1 MAITHETFT
10 LKKIIAAPP
19 ARVFA
24 AWADPEQKR
33 KWFVEDDSENWET
46 LDYTMDFRV
55 GGREYGR
62 FVLLAKTPAE
72 GEHVNETVF
81 LDIAPDQ
88 RIVFAYTMA
97 LNGRI
102 HSASLATVRF
112 TEAGTGTRV
121 SYTEQGAFY
130 DKGDGV
136 AGRKAGWTSILNA
149 LAAYLVTE
157 AA

>member
-1 MAITHETFT
+1 MAITHDTFT

-33 KWFVEDDSENWET
+33 QWFVEADSADWQT
-46 LDYTMDFRV
+46 LDYGMDFRV
-55 GGREYGR
+55 GGREHGR
-62 FVLLAKTPAE
+62 FVLLAGTVAQ
-72 GEHVNETVF
+72 GEHVNETVY
-81 LDIAPDQ
+81 LDIAPDS
-88 RIVFAYTMA
+88 RIVYAYTMA
-97 LNGRI
+97 QNGRI

-136 AGRKAGWTSILNA
+136 NGRKGGWTSLLNA
-149 LAAYLVTE
+149 LAKFLAKE

>member
-1 MAITHETFT
+1 MAITHDTFT

-24 AWADPEQKR
+24 AWADPAQKR
-33 KWFVEDDSENWET
+33 QWFVEADSGDWQT
-46 LDYTMDFRV
+46 LDYRTDFRV
-55 GGREYGR
+55 GGREQGR

-72 GEHVNETVF
+72 GEHVNETVY
-81 LDIAPDQ
+81 LDIVPDS
-88 RIVFAYTMA
+88 RIVYAYTMA

-130 DKGDGV
+130 DRGDGV
-136 AGRKAGWTSILNA
+136 AGRKGGWTSLLDA
-149 LAAYLVTE
+149 LAKFLKKE
-157 AA
+157 SD

>member
-1 MAITHETFT
+1 
-10 LKKIIAAPP
+10 
-19 ARVFA
+19 
-24 AWADPEQKR
+24 
-33 KWFVEDDSENWET
+33 
-46 LDYTMDFRV
+46 MDFRV
-55 GGREYGR
+55 GGREHGR

-81 LDIAPDQ
+81 LDIAEGQ

-112 TEAGTGTRV
+112 TEAGAGTRV

-136 AGRKAGWTSILNA
+136 NGRKAGWTSILDA
-149 LAAYLVTE
+149 LARQLKTE
-157 AA
+157 TV

>member
-136 AGRKAGWTSILNA
+136 AGRKAGWMSILNA

>member
-1 MAITHETFT
+1 MAITHETFI

-19 ARVFA
+19 ARVFS
-24 AWADPEQKR
+24 AWAEPEQKR
-33 KWFVEDDSENWET
+33 QWFVEADSGDWQT
-46 LDYTMDFRV
+46 LDYGLDFRV
-55 GGREYGR
+55 GGREHGR

-72 GEHVNETVF
+72 GEHVNETVY
-81 LDIAPDQ
+81 LDIVPHQ
-88 RIVFAYTMA
+88 RIVYAYTMA
-97 LNGRI
+97 QNGRI

-136 AGRKAGWTSILNA
+136 AGRKAGWTSLLDA
-149 LAAYLVTE
+149 LAKFLKKE
-157 AA
+157 SD

>member
-1 MAITHETFT
+1 MAITHDTFT

-24 AWADPEQKR
+24 AWADPEKKR
-33 KWFVEDDSENWET
+33 KWFVDADDADWQT
-46 LDYTMDFRV
+46 LDYGMDFRV
-55 GGREYGR
+55 GGREHGR

-72 GEHVNETVF
+72 GEHANETVF

-121 SYTEQGAFY
+121 GYTEQGAY
-130 DKGDGV
+130 YNKGDGV
-136 AGRKAGWTSILNA
+136 AGRKAGWTSLLDA
-149 LAAYLVTE
+149 LAKFLNE
-157 AA
+157 GDE

>member
-1 MAITHETFT
+1 MAITHDTFT

-46 LDYTMDFRV
+46 LDYSLDFRV